1 MGLQRVGYELVTEQ
15 QHYLNRID
23 PILQL
28 LNASLLQILL
38 LQKCSAVLEI
48 TVPST

>member
-1 MGLQRVGYELVTEQ
+1 MGLQRVSYELVTEQ
-15 QHYLNRID
+15 HYLNRTD
-23 PILQL
+23 LMLQL

-38 LQKCSAVLEI
+38 LRKCSAVLET